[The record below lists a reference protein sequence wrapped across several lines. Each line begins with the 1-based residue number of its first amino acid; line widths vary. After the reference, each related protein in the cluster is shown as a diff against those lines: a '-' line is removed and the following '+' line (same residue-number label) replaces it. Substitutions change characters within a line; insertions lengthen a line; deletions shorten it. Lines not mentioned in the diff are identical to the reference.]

1 MWEKGGGSNK
11 TSHIRA
17 NCAGTTKYKKREVKT
32 IVTGRAES
40 GIETNTTGSCVT
52 KAVTKGGTA
61 GIVTTVNKVVVIM
74 EMIETKEDDVAK
86 RVAGKTKMEGV
97 ERIAIQ
103 PLR

>member
-1 MWEKGGGSNK
+1 M
-11 TSHIRA
+11 
-17 NCAGTTKYKKREVKT
+17 
-32 IVTGRAES
+32 
-40 GIETNTTGSCVT
+40 T